1 MSSSS
6 TTESKLAFT
15 SLCIW
20 PAYGALPSFD
30 PECLSVLA
38 HFAFSRLNVQIKT
51 DLNRF
56 SYAKERLPL
65 LLGDNDKIYLAAG
78 YEAIIDHC
86 RKSHIDVD
94 EQSSIDTADLL
105 ALNALIK
112 STLIPAV
119 LDTFWLDD
127 TYRSSIINVYA
138 RSLGGF
144 PLAFI
149 YGKQMT
155 EKIRN
160 QFNITYGDKNFEQTR
175 KSIFEK
181 GKKALDHLTFLLG
194 TKPFLFGT
202 SPTSVDA
209 YVFGYLAPLIHGPAS
224 NSGLA
229 RYASSRQNLR
239 DFVERILT
247 IYLGGFIRD
256 NPTTETVSTTVPT
269 VPKEDRLRDKIAV
282 IGVGILTMCAYAY
295 FSGLIRIEISEVE

>member
-1 MSSSS
+1 MSSPI

-15 SLCIW
+15 SLRIW

-30 PECLSVLA
+30 PECLCVLA
-38 HFAFSRLNVQIKT
+38 HLAFSRLNVHIKSN
-51 DLNRF
+51 LSRF
-56 SYAKERLPL
+56 IFAKERLPL
-65 LLGDNDKIYLAAG
+65 LLGDNDKISLAVG
-78 YEAIIDHC
+78 YEAIVDHC
-86 RKSHIDVD
+86 RKSHIDID
-94 EQSSIDTADLL
+94 EQSSVDVADLL

-112 STLIPAV
+112 STFVPAV

-138 RSLGGF
+138 RPLGGF

-149 YGKQMT
+149 YGKQIT
-155 EKIRN
+155 EKIKD
-160 QFNITYGDKNFEQTR
+160 QFSITYGDKNFEQTR
-175 KSIFEK
+175 KTIFEK
-181 GKKALDHLTFLLG
+181 AKKTIDHLTFVLG
-194 TKPFLFGT
+194 KKPFLFGA

-239 DFVERILT
+239 DFVDRILT
-247 IYLGGFIRD
+247 VYLGDLARD
-256 NPTTETVSTTVPT
+256 SSSSESVSTSVPAM
-269 VPKEDRLRDKIAV
+269 PKEDRLRDKIAV

-295 FSGLIRIEISEVE
+295 FSGLIRIEINQVE